1 MALRD
6 KETFANNTDLFSI
19 TTDETKLRQL
29 FDSMDF
35 EKRGCINY
43 SEFLAACLARKEGLR
58 REYAEL
64 IFKLFALRACVNR
77 RIDRDNEGSIEI
89 EDLHLF
95 FGDEISVDEI
105 KACIVQTF
113 GELKTRLTEA
123 DLECIMN
130 TKMITANRAE
140 ELVKQQV
147 VGDVEEEDYINV
159 TSLFNRVVNNND
171 AKKEEKEATTV
182 DEDEVHRRCLALSGV
197 DKISDKR
204 IASEKE

>member
-64 IFKLFALRACVNR
+64 IFKLFALCACVNR

-95 FGDEISVDEI
+95 FGAEISGDDI
-105 KACIVQTF
+105 KACLVQTF
-113 GELKTRLTEA
+113 GE
-123 DLECIMN
+123 
-130 TKMITANRAE
+130 
-140 ELVKQQV
+140 
-147 VGDVEEEDYINV
+147 
-159 TSLFNRVVNNND
+159 
-171 AKKEEKEATTV
+171 
-182 DEDEVHRRCLALSGV
+182 
-197 DKISDKR
+197 
-204 IASEKE
+204 

>member
-64 IFKLFALRACVNR
+64 IFKL
-77 RIDRDNEGSIEI
+77 IDRDNEGSIEI

-147 VGDVEEEDYINV
+147 GDVEEEDYINV
-159 TSLFNRVVNNND
+159 TSLFNRVVNSNEV
-171 AKKEEKEATTV
+171 KEEQKETTTV
-182 DEDEVHRRCLALSGV
+182 DEDEVRRRCLALSGV

>member
-43 SEFLAACLARKEGLR
+43 SEFLAACLARKEVLR

-64 IFKLFALRACVNR
+64 IFKLFALCACVNR

-147 VGDVEEEDYINV
+147 GDVEEEDYINV
-159 TSLFNRVVNNND
+159 TSLFNRVVNSNEV
-171 AKKEEKEATTV
+171 KEEQKETTTV
-182 DEDEVHRRCLALSGV
+182 DEDEVRRRCLALSGV